1 MTNLVRWARN
11 HSTQRRTNLTSYS
24 ETSKIALEI
33 KPVHDNI
40 PNPRSRGTYATELDE
55 LAKLVLVSFANDLNA
70 TVWKIPHPAFD
81 TQLRCQ
87 IGDSA
92 AKENAL
98 HQSIDQNSRT
108 NIQTRTL
115 ITF

>member
-1 MTNLVRWARN
+1 MTNLVRWVRN
-11 HSTQRRTNLTSYS
+11 HSTQSRTDLTRYS
-24 ETSKIALEI
+24 ETSKIVLEI
-33 KPVHDNI
+33 KPVHVNL
-40 PNPRSRGTYATELDE
+40 PNPRSRGTYTTELDD
-55 LAKLVLVSFANDLNA
+55 LAKLVLVSFANHLNA
-70 TVWKIPHPAFD
+70 TVWKIPHPACD

-87 IGDSA
+87 VGDSA

-115 ITF
+115 IAF